1 MSISNY
7 VQVLLPLFLATVL
20 FVGALRG
27 EASPWAR
34 RAPELTWASCVALFA
49 YAVFALSSIGADSS
63 APDATSIVNLG
74 LGVVGLVITALTGMA
89 LATAWRALDDSA
101 KASKRANSV
110 VDQYSDMVDDLS
122 MITVYLEAKRVE
134 ERHKQKRDASFQISM
149 ILAAGFSRG
158 DKDCAIECL
167 ERIARREEWIEI
179 CRAILGSRGRSLVRQ
194 ILAKGNQSYSSKE
207 LERLAR
213 LS

>member
-1 MSISNY
+1 MSVANY
-7 VQVLLPLFLATVL
+7 IQVLIPLFVATVL

-34 RAPELTWASCVALFA
+34 RAPELTWGSCVVLFA
-49 YAVFALSSIGADSS
+49 YTVFALATVGSGSS

-89 LATAWRALDDSA
+89 LATSWRALDDSA

-110 VDQYSDMVDDLS
+110 VDQYSNMVDDLS
-122 MITVYLEAKRVE
+122 MISVYLEAKRVE
-134 ERHKQKRDASFQISM
+134 ERHKLKRDASFQVSM

-167 ERIARREEWIEI
+167 ERIARREEWIET
-179 CRAILGSRGRSLVRQ
+179 CRAILGTRGRSLVRQ
-194 ILAKGNQSYSSKE
+194 ILSKNNQTHSSKE